1 MTVFFDKNVR
11 PVRLMAI
18 RLVAEQVNLYEF
30 APLDGVPLEPFEPG
44 AHIDLHLTEGLVRQ
58 YSLLPHEGDALRIA
72 VQIDGNGRGGSRF
85 LARDARVGDVFQ
97 VSAPRNHFPL
107 VSGMQHTVL
116 IAGGIGITPLYGMI
130 DRLAREGASW
140 ELHYAAKSDAR
151 TVFRNELRRH
161 GDKVHI
167 ARSDCRDDS
176 RLDLRELI
184 AAAPIDSELYCCG
197 PQRMV
202 DAFIEAART
211 RPQEKVHVE
220 RFSAAT
226 QIADEGGFEVRLAH
240 SDRQFSVPSGSTI
253 LQTLRNAGLDLPSSC
268 EQGVCGVC
276 ETRVLSGQ
284 PDHRDHVLSAAE
296 RAKGETMMICC
307 SGSRSKVLVLDM

>member
-1 MTVFFDKNVR
+1 MTAFFDKDVR

-30 APLDGVPLEPFEPG
+30 AALDDLPLEPFQPG
-44 AHIDLHLTEGLVRQ
+44 AHIDLHLKEGLVRQ

-72 VQIDGNGRGGSRF
+72 VQSDDNGRGGSRF

-107 VSGMQHTVL
+107 IGGAQHTVL

-130 DRLAREGASW
+130 DRLARDGASW
-140 ELHYAAKSDAR
+140 ELHYAAKSDSR
-151 TVFRNELRRH
+151 TVFRDELRRY
-161 GDKVHI
+161 GDKVHV
-167 ARSDCRDDS
+167 ARSDHRDDR
-176 RLDLRELI
+176 RLDLRELVDT
-184 AAAPIDSELYCCG
+184 APIDSELYCCG

-202 DAFIEAART
+202 DAFIDVART
-211 RPQEKVHVE
+211 RPPEKIHVE
-220 RFSAAT
+220 RFSATT
-226 QIADEGGFEVRLAH
+226 QIADEGGFEIRLAC
-240 SDRQFSVPSGSTI
+240 SDRQFAVPSGSTI
-253 LQTLRNAGLDLPSSC
+253 LQTLRNAGLELPSSC

-276 ETRVLSGQ
+276 ETRVLSGE